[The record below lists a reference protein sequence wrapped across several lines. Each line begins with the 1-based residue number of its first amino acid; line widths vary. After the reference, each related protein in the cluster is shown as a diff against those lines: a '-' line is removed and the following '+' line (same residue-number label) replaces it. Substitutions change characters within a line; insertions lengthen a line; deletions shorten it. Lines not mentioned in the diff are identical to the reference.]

1 MSASTKA
8 HSNTAEPKPANSSGS
23 LAFGKSVIADEAA
36 ALASLESCIGANFE
50 QAVQLIVRCAEK
62 GGTVLVSGMGKSG
75 LIGAK
80 ISATLASLGIPS
92 HCVHPSEAAHG
103 DLGRFRESDTVIA
116 ISFSGETEEV
126 VGLCGILRQ
135 DGLPIISITGGT
147 AQSTGTSS
155 LERLATVALRL
166 GITREAG
173 YKEDARLGD
182 DHFVAPT
189 CSTTATL
196 ALGDALALC
205 AARERNFTSQ
215 DFARRHPGGALGG
228 LLRPVTDVM
237 RAVAGKNLPLVNC
250 ARTVNESLEEAS
262 KVARRSGALLLVDD
276 VGKLAGI
283 FTDGDVRRLVVKDRT
298 ALDRPIREV
307 MTKSP
312 RTLSDASLV
321 RDAVQMIREHRQ
333 DEIPIVDNAGKPVGL
348 LDVQDLIAMRL
359 IKD

>member
-1 MSASTKA
+1 MSASTRA
-8 HSNTAEPKPANSSGS
+8 QSST
-23 LAFGKSVIADEAA
+23 LAFAKSVIADESA
-36 ALASLESCIGANFE
+36 ALAALESSLGTNFE
-50 QAVQLIVRCAEK
+50 QAVQLIVRCAES
-62 GGTVLVSGMGKSG
+62 GGTVVVSGMGKSG

-92 HCVHPSEAAHG
+92 HSVHPSEAAHG
-103 DLGRFRESDTVIA
+103 DLGRFRANDTVIA

-135 DGLPIISITGGT
+135 DNLPIISITGGESKT
-147 AQSTGTSS
+147 TTTSS

-173 YKEDARLGD
+173 YREDERLAD

-196 ALGDALALC
+196 ALGDALALS

-215 DFARRHPGGALGG
+215 DFARRHPGGTLGG

-237 RAVAGKNLPLVNC
+237 RAVAGKNLPLVHCN
-250 ARTVNESLEEAS
+250 RTVNEAIEEAS
-262 KVARRSGALLLVDD
+262 KVARRSGALILIDD
-276 VGKLAGI
+276 AGKLAGI
-283 FTDGDVRRLVVKDRT
+283 FTDGDVRRLVVKDRS

-312 RTLSDASLV
+312 RTLSDTSLV

-333 DEIPIVDNAGKPVGL
+333 DEIPIVNDFAQPVGL